1 MVLWHRSDFTPK
13 PFHVRRP
20 EIARGT
26 FDELARIGQVRGAAF
41 VHEDLN
47 RGIPSH
53 EYSRRSGMIDVNVRQ
68 QYHRDVVQLQTLR
81 L

>member
-1 MVLWHRSDFTPK
+1 MVLWNGSDFTPK

-20 EIARGT
+20 KIARGT

-41 VHEDLN
+41 VHED
-47 RGIPSH
+47 RDIGIPSH
-53 EYSRRSGMIDVNVRQ
+53 EYSRRAGMIEVNVRQ
-68 QYHRDVVQLQTLR
+68 QYHRDVVQLYTLR